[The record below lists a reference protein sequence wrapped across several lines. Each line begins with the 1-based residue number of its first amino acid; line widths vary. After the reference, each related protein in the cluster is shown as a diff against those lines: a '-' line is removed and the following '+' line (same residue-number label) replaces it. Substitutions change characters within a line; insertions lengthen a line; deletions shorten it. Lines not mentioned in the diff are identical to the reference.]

1 MNRNMGVPS
10 GFSIG
15 FNADASAGAVAEPGG
30 GTGAPSGGDSPAP
43 QPGAGAPTPASPSG
57 ASAGASQ
64 PRTYRDEDVQ
74 RIVRERLAE
83 EQKKYAPYKEFGD
96 PESVKARLEK
106 ADRYEKALRG
116 DEPKGP
122 SPEEKELREL
132 LTKQFP
138 GIDKVQTLEAK
149 LQAMEQASLN
159 AHTKAGR
166 GEIARLAQEK
176 LGTNDKNV
184 LGMLENVVAAA
195 IAGDKESLDA
205 WNSGDVSV
213 ISKHFDA
220 VLTNSFDPL
229 FKSASSRYSGGKAK
243 DKAEVPPMMPKGGVQ
258 APASTERKLTGEE
271 RRDAAWQRLQQLEG
285 KA

>member
-1 MNRNMGVPS
+1 MNRNQGVPV
-10 GFSIG
+10 GFKMQFDPG
-15 FNADASAGAVAEPGG
+15 AAGAVSEPAGAA
-30 GTGAPSGGDSPAP
+30 GAPSGGESPAP

-57 ASAGASQ
+57 ASAGASE
-64 PRTYRDEDVQ
+64 PRTYKDEDVQ
-74 RIVRERLAE
+74 RIVRERLAD
-83 EQKKYAPYKEFGD
+83 EQKKWKDLGD
-96 PESVKARLEK
+96 PSEVRARLEK

-195 IAGDKESLDA
+195 IASDKESLDA

-213 ISKHFDA
+213 IGKHFDA

>member
-1 MNRNMGVPS
+1 MNRNQGVPV
-10 GFSIG
+10 GFKMQFDPG
-15 FNADASAGAVAEPGG
+15 AAGAVSEPAGAA
-30 GTGAPSGGDSPAP
+30 GAPSGGESPAP

-57 ASAGASQ
+57 ASAGASE
-64 PRTYRDEDVQ
+64 PRTYKDEDVQ
-74 RIVRERLAE
+74 RIVRERLAD
-83 EQKKYAPYKEFGD
+83 EQKKWKDLGD
-96 PESVKARLEK
+96 PSEVRARLEK

-122 SPEEKELREL
+122 SPEEKELRDL

-138 GIDKVQTLEAK
+138 GIDSVQKLEAK
-149 LQAMEQASLN
+149 VKAMEQASLN

-166 GEIARLAQEK
+166 GEIARLAQER

-195 IAGDKESLDA
+195 IAGDQESLDA

-213 ISKHFDA
+213 ISKHFES
-220 VLTNSFDPL
+220 VLTNSFDPI

>member
-1 MNRNMGVPS
+1 MDGENETNKG
-10 GFSIG
+10 G
-15 FNADASAGAVAEPGG
+15 AAVATPE
-30 GTGAPSGGDSPAP
+30 GASEGAASPTV
-43 QPGAGAPTPASPSG
+43 QTGAGAPTSASPSG
-57 ASAGASQ
+57 ASAGASE
-64 PRTYRDEDVQ
+64 PRMYTTDEMSKAVQ
-74 RIVRERLAE
+74 GRLAE
-83 EQKKYAPYKEFGD
+83 QEKKYAPWKEFGD

-116 DEPKGP
+116 DAPQAP
-122 SPEEKELREL
+122 NPEEKELRDL

-138 GIDKVQTLEAK
+138 GIDKVQNLEAK
-149 LQAMEQASLN
+149 MQAMEQASQN

-176 LGTNDKNV
+176 LGTSDKNV

-213 ISKHFDA
+213 ISKHFDT
-220 VLTNSFDPL
+220 VLTSSFDPI

-258 APASTERKLTGEE
+258 APVSGERKLTGEE
-271 RRDAAWQRLQQLEG
+271 RRDAAWARLQQLGGE
-285 KA
+285 A

>member
-1 MNRNMGVPS
+1 MDGDNETNKGGAAVATPE
-10 GFSIG
+10 G
-15 FNADASAGAVAEPGG
+15 ASAGAA
-30 GTGAPSGGDSPAP
+30 SPTA

-57 ASAGASQ
+57 ASAGAGGEAAK
-64 PRTYRDEDVQ
+64 TYRDEDVQ
-74 RIVRERLAE
+74 RIVRERLAD
-83 EQKKYAPYKEFGD
+83 EQKKWKDLGD
-96 PESVKARLEK
+96 PSEVRARLEK

-138 GIDKVQTLEAK
+138 GIDSVQKLEAK
-149 LQAMEQASLN
+149 VHAMEQASLN

-213 ISKHFDA
+213 ISKHFDS

>member
-1 MNRNMGVPS
+1 MNRNMGVLS
-10 GFSIG
+10 GFNVG
-15 FNADASAGAVAEPGG
+15 FDPGAAGAVSEPAGS
-30 GTGAPSGGDSPAP
+30 TGAPSGGDSPAP

-57 ASAGASQ
+57 ASAGASE
-64 PRTYRDEDVQ
+64 PRTYKDEDVQ
-74 RIVRERLAE
+74 RIVRERLAD
-83 EQKKYAPYKEFGD
+83 EQKKWKDLGD
-96 PESVKARLEK
+96 PSEVRARLEK

-116 DEPKGP
+116 DAPQGP
-122 SPEEKELREL
+122 TQEEKELREL

-138 GIDKVQTLEAK
+138 GIDSVQKLEAK
-149 LQAMEQASLN
+149 VKAMEQASLN

-166 GEIARLAQEK
+166 GEIARLAQER

-195 IAGDKESLDA
+195 IAGDQESLDA

-213 ISKHFDA
+213 ISKHFES
-220 VLTNSFDPL
+220 VLTNSFDPI